1 MKLIAKRADDIV
13 VIDVFGEINIQSVN
27 QLKRSIEMIIE
38 HGICKVVLNLK
49 PTDYIDSVGM
59 GTLVGLE
66 KKLLKLEGEL
76 CLVGVQPNILKAF
89 EMVRLKKMFK
99 QFDTKKDAVKYFKGD
114 TAKSKNNIV
123 DILAEAKDILGLD
136 N

>member
-76 CLVGVQPNILKAF
+76 YLVGVQPNILKAF

-99 QFDTKKDAVKYFKGD
+99 QFDTKKDAIEYFRGD
-114 TAKSKNNIV
+114 TAKSKSNID